1 MHSVILLQYAIK
13 LDLFS
18 LLAYNYNYNIYIRH
32 IKGYKMFVLSIIGV
46 IALIIG
52 IYLLT
57 IKLNQ
62 ISYKNYNYEFFSLY
76 PYAIFSLMYIL
87 LYFGRKFYIEAALRD
102 GDIWNGILLFSFG
115 VIVFIIRFIKNIKI
129 AGFFKGILYTIVQ
142 LIIYLP
148 IAIFGFI
155 AILFAMVVFANSKP
169 VYNINSK

>member
-1 MHSVILLQYAIK
+1 
-13 LDLFS
+13 
-18 LLAYNYNYNIYIRH
+18 
-32 IKGYKMFVLSIIGV
+32 MFVLSII
-46 IALIIG
+46 ALLSVFLLFLYII
-52 IYLLT
+52 
-57 IKLNQ
+57 IKVNQ
-62 ISYKNYNYEFFSLY
+62 ITYKKYKYEFINAEVLVYFVLT
-76 PYAIFSLMYIL
+76 FTL
-87 LYFGRKFYIEAALRD
+87 LYLGKIHYFKAVLND

>member
-1 MHSVILLQYAIK
+1 ML
-13 LDLFS
+13 
-18 LLAYNYNYNIYIRH
+18 
-32 IKGYKMFVLSIIGV
+32 VLSIIGLF
-46 IALIIG
+46 ALIIG
-52 IYLLT
+52 MYLLT
-57 IKLNQ
+57 DKLNQ
-62 ISYKNYNYEFFSLY
+62 ISFKNYEYEFFSVQ
-76 PYAIFSLMYIL
+76 PYAVFSLMYIL
-87 LYFGRKFYIEAALRD
+87 LYFGRKFYIDAALRD

-155 AILFAMVVFANSKP
+155 AIVFAISIFANTKP